1 MIEPLASTE
10 WHRAQVVRE
19 LCSRYRPLRSPHA
32 YALASELLSLT
43 DASSEA
49 DCFID
54 ALAELA
60 WDVEITVAIASD
72 RNDVVSSEQCR
83 IFEDSLAAL
92 ATSTNGAPSL
102 VATVRMILARF
113 DRASVGTDDICAWAA
128 VILDGTAGASLAEAD
143 ERLYLRMVDLA
154 YALDYPAALQIIDEV
169 LDEG

>member
-1 MIEPLASTE
+1 
-10 WHRAQVVRE
+10 
-19 LCSRYRPLRSPHA
+19 
-32 YALASELLSLT
+32 
-43 DASSEA
+43 
-49 DCFID
+49 
-54 ALAELA
+54 
-60 WDVEITVAIASD
+60 VEITVAIASD

-128 VILDGTAGASLAEAD
+128 VILDGKAGASLAEAD